1 MSLKPN
7 IRELTLQRGLS
18 YPSDAELIMLLLGS
32 GIKGISIQKMSE
44 EIAAMLNVTE
54 NSLLLENLEK
64 IKGVGKSRALAIAAA
79 IELGRRKNCHLRAVI
94 KQPPDIIPYIKHYSI
109 EPKEHFVCISLNGAH
124 EIIQI
129 HVTSIGTQ
137 NKTLVHPREIF
148 STAVKE
154 NAAAIILCHNHPSG
168 NCEPSAQD
176 IETTGVLCEGS
187 KLLGITVLDHIRIAG
202 DSYFSFAEHKLLL
215 K

>member
-129 HVTSIGTQ
+129 HVTSIGTH

-187 KLLGITVLDHIRIAG
+187 KLLGITVLDHIIIAG